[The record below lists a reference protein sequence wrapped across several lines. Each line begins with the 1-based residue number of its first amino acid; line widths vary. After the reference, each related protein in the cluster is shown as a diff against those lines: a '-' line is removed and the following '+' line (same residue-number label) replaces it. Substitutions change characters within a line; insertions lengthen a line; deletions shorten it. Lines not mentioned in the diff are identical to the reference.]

1 MSVILCDVGG
11 THIRFA
17 LAEDNPLY
25 PHKTRV
31 DAYKDLQE
39 AILSFLKNRQ
49 VSPVKI
55 TGFYLAFSNR
65 NEWNTNPEELR
76 KVLPNAV
83 IHQVNDFEANA
94 HGVIQSVPSDFQR
107 LNVPR
112 EKNIKDASKVV
123 IGVGTGLG
131 LAYICG
137 AGRQFVQRT
146 HGAHMLPVYSPV
158 HHELYDFVTKNK
170 KDVLIY
176 EDMLTGRGL
185 YNIYK
190 FLSDKNHLFT
200 EYTDVATLIRD
211 GAGNPVFQQSLT
223 IFSELLGLFA
233 HHAVAFGYAYK
244 GLYLTGGVIDRLM
257 QANLFKIDPFLEY
270 FKQDNVP
277 IVVEDVSSVPV
288 YWIKDEFVSLKGLRH
303 LAAEDLRNA

>member
-1 MSVILCDVGG
+1 MSILLCDVGG

-31 DAYKDLQE
+31 DEYKDLPA
-39 AILSFLKNRQ
+39 AILSFLKNREE
-49 VSPVKI
+49 SPDKV

-65 NEWNTNPEELR
+65 NEWNTDPQSL
-76 KVLPNAV
+76 KKALPNSA

-112 EKNIKDASKVV
+112 EKSIKDASKAI

-146 HGAHMLPVYSPV
+146 HGAHMLPAYSPV
-158 HHELYDFVTKNK
+158 HHELYEFAAKNK
-170 KDVLIY
+170 EDVLIY

-190 FLSDKNHLFT
+190 FLSDKSHLFT
-200 EYTDVATLIRD
+200 EYQDITTLIRD
-211 GAGNPVFQQSLT
+211 GSGNPVFQQSLT

-244 GLYLTGGVIDRLM
+244 GIYLTGGIIDRLM
-257 QANLFKIDPFLEY
+257 IANLFKIDPFLQY
-270 FKQDNVP
+270 FKQNNVP
-277 IVVEDVSSVPV
+277 IVVEDVSSVPI
-288 YWIKDEFVSLKGLRH
+288 YWVKDEFVSLKGLQY
-303 LAAEDLRNA
+303 LTAEDARNA